1 MMIARRVGRRTII
14 FQVVISIQKER
25 GAAGAFIPDLGG
37 SPYDQDG
44 GVDPNEASA
53 LSATAIEPSPRAFK
67 TTPPKRG

>member
-44 GVDPNEASA
+44 GRPE
-53 LSATAIEPSPRAFK
+53 
-67 TTPPKRG
+67 